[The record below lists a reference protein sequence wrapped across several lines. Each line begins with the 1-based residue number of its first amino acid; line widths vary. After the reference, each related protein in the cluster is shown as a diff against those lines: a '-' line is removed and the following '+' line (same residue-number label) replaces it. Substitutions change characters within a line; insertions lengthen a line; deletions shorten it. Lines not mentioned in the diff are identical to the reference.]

1 VSGWGELV
9 DFSDCAEKTGDPAAV
24 ADGASKCPRRAGH
37 GEGSVLCM
45 IEINV
50 SRQSN

>member
-24 ADGASKCPRRAGH
+24 ADGASKGPRRDSR

-45 IEINV
+45 FETNV
-50 SRQSN
+50 SRQSY